1 MDAKFPEG
9 MPNTLR
15 NIGLG
20 VPYSLVNITQ
30 GCHKQGSP
38 VTPAL
43 TCIFSL
49 LCRIFLASSDHQL
62 LFLLLVLLTLFCVP
76 VVIFSLLSTDTAIPE
91 DFDDL
96 RVP

>member
-1 MDAKFPEG
+1 
-9 MPNTLR
+9 MPQT
-15 NIGLG
+15 GE
-20 VPYSLVNITQ
+20 VNF
-30 GCHKQGSP
+30 P
-38 VTPAL
+38 VTLAL

-76 VVIFSLLSTDTAIPE
+76 VVIISLLSTDTAIPE